1 MKPLHSVLSLTVL
14 SFVGCGR
21 FASLPPVVP
30 LPSFGHE
37 AAKILP
43 DAPVMSDDSDDTVD
57 TTIPARYQGIHTSSL
72 TWKAPLLSSYAD
84 TLLPGVVVFWVPDS
98 TLPLASLQISWPEGR
113 LALGP
118 RDAAAAS
125 LLGGLLRRGGA
136 GAFTPAKLDDTLEFL
151 AAHVSVSVGAV
162 RSSASAGGLARDL
175 PFLLDLVGDVLTAP
189 RLDTARVST
198 AIEEHIQDIEHQM
211 DTPAQTLGLA
221 WDRLSYGPSA
231 WTRLSDSTVVRSLK
245 VNDFRR
251 VLAGRFSGSKAWIS
265 VAGRYDKAATRQRIL
280 SLMDRLRHGP
290 SSKPAVARLDSIAPV
305 PQLPAKGVW
314 VYDIPANQTQ
324 IRLGA
329 RFPKRDDPDY
339 YPLMLASEVLG
350 QGGFGSRLVDRV
362 RSDEGLA
369 YHVSSFVG
377 SDYDRQSMLG
387 VGLQTKVQS
396 TGRALKLVF
405 EEINRLRDSGFRA
418 GELSK
423 AREGLSA
430 SVPSLFDSPEGIA
443 DLVLQSAAWGRHDDH
458 FGRYLRALDTIP
470 DTTVLRV
477 FRKWF
482 VPESMRVVV
491 SGPADVLSKPFADGS
506 PALSTYGPV
515 SVWNADTLRM
525 R

>member
-1 MKPLHSVLSLTVL
+1 VKPIHAVLSLSVLSV
-14 SFVGCGR
+14 VGCSR
-21 FASLPPVVP
+21 LASLPPVEQTP
-30 LPSFGHE
+30 TFGHE

-43 DAPVMSDDSDDTVD
+43 GAPVLEDDSDVVVD
-57 TTIPARYQGIHTSSL
+57 TTIPARYQDIRSSAL

-98 TLPLASLQISWPEGR
+98 TLSLASVQIVWPEGR

-125 LLGGLLRRGGA
+125 MLGGFMRRGGTR
-136 GAFTPAKLDDTLEFL
+136 AFTPAKLDDTLEFL

-162 RSSASAGGLARDL
+162 RSSASAGGLSRDL
-175 PFLLDLVGDVLTAP
+175 PFLIGLLRDVLTAP
-189 RLDTARVST
+189 RFDTARLST
-198 AIEEHIQDIEHQM
+198 AVEERVQDIEHQM

-231 WTRLSDSTVVRSLK
+231 WTRLTDSSEVRSLK
-245 VNDFRR
+245 VDDFRR

-265 VAGRYDKAATRQRIL
+265 VAGRYDKTATRALIL
-280 SLMDRLRHGP
+280 ALMDRLRHGP
-290 SSKPAVARLDSIAPV
+290 SSKPAVARLDSVAPV
-305 PQLPAKGVW
+305 PDLPGKGVW
-314 VYDIPANQTQ
+314 ICDIPANQTQ

-329 RFPKRDDPDY
+329 RFPRRDNPDY

-377 SDYDRQSMLG
+377 SDYDRPSMLG

-396 TGRALKLVF
+396 TGRAVHLVF
-405 EEINRLRDSGFRA
+405 EEIDRLRDSGFRA

-423 AREGLSA
+423 AREGLAA
-430 SVPSLFDSPEGIA
+430 SVPSMFDSPEGIA
-443 DLVLQSAAWGRHDDH
+443 DLVLQSAAWGRRDDH

-482 VPESMRVVV
+482 VPDSMRVVV
-491 SGPADVLSKPFADGS
+491 SGPAEILSKPFADGS
-506 PALSTYGPV
+506 PSLSSYGPV
-515 SVWNADTLRM
+515 TVWNADTLR
-525 R
+525 RR